1 MKQQRNYGYADNGD
15 GYSQRNGNGA
25 RSQRTRTDGAQRRP
39 PRGGRRPATP
49 AVDESAARKRR
60 PRVFFP
66 HNYTRLPLP
75 KLLTRARYLSPA
87 LAKQFILAGRIRI
100 NARVVTSPFYE
111 VNLRKERA
119 TIDELPTEYPRQCY
133 YMIFHKPIGM
143 VCERGDPKFDELFEP
158 ESTWSFPFGRLTR
171 SSCGLVILT
180 NDPRFIKSQH
190 HTDSEIQKE
199 YLVKINKVLTDQQL
213 WTLRSGVMVGDD
225 YFVPLGL
232 EVIQTNKN
240 SMWLR
245 YILLEDSY
253 QHIFSSLKVVAAE
266 VLRIERTR
274 IGMLNTQMIPNGE
287 WRELLNFEIAAY
299 NLERFMFGQLPPPPP
314 PPPREHRD
322 RDNFRRRKPESPK
335 ERRRR
340 IAEEKRKAEER
351 EMILLDNPNAVFDD
365 RPRFGGRGGD
375 RDRNRGRD
383 NRRDNPREP
392 MRDRPRDARPGSSGD
407 RPRSDRPRSD
417 RPAGSDRPRG
427 DRPGSSDRPR
437 SNDRPL
443 RGDRPGGDRP
453 RDDRYRDNR
462 PGRDDR
468 GSTSGKEFQ
477 KERRPDAAGRPAGRY
492 DGGVRDNREFR
503 RDTPPG
509 GAGPQREFRKPGF
522 PADRPERRSEAG
534 PTSRPTGTRP
544 DPRGMGE
551 RGKPPAP
558 APRSDSE
565 RNANRGGHGD
575 AGAMK
580 RGGEHRPSTRPAGS
594 PPQHTERPKP
604 EQPRPP
610 QSTERSEEQPQQGTR
625 QKLGMRT
632 RRGEKGE

>member
-1 MKQQRNYGYADNGD
+1 MKQKRNYGYAENGETGN
-15 GYSQRNGNGA
+15 GYPQRNGNGG
-25 RSQRTRTDGAQRRP
+25 RSQRQRTEGAQRRP
-39 PRGGRRPATP
+39 PRGGRRTATP

-60 PRVFFP
+60 LRVFFP

-143 VCERGDPKFDELFEP
+143 VCERGDPKFDEVFEP

-171 SSCGLVILT
+171 ASCGLVILT

-199 YLVKINKVLTDQQL
+199 YLVKINKVLTEQQL
-213 WTLRSGVMVGDD
+213 WALKSGVMVGDD
-225 YFVPLGL
+225 YFVPFSL
-232 EVIQTNKN
+232 EVTQTNTN
-240 SMWLR
+240 TMWLR

-253 QHIFSSLKVVAAE
+253 QNIFSSLKVVAAE

-287 WRELLNFEIAAY
+287 WRELINFEISAY
-299 NLERFMFGQLPPPPP
+299 NLERFMFGELPPLPP

-365 RPRFGGRGGD
+365 RPRFGGRGGGD
-375 RDRNRGRD
+375 RDRNRDGGRDRNYSRD
-383 NRRDNPREP
+383 NRRDTPRD
-392 MRDRPRDARPGSSGD
+392 RQRDDRPRDE
-407 RPRSDRPRSD
+407 RPRSDRPRDD
-417 RPAGSDRPRG
+417 RQRD
-427 DRPGSSDRPR
+427 DRPR
-437 SNDRPL
+437 ST
-443 RGDRPGGDRP
+443 DRP
-453 RDDRYRDNR
+453 REPR
-462 PGRDDR
+462 RDDR
-468 GSTSGKEFQ
+468 PNSGARDFQ
-477 KERRPDAAGRPAGRY
+477 KERRPDAGGRPYGKQ
-492 DGGVRDNREFR
+492 DGGSRDQREFR
-503 RDTPPG
+503 RDAPAG
-509 GAGPQREFRKPGF
+509 GPPQRDFRKPSS
-522 PADRPERRSEAG
+522 PQNRPERRGEG
-534 PTSRPTGTRP
+534 
-544 DPRGMGE
+544 DPRSRTQGNYGSPRTSPRPESGGMGE
-551 RGKPPAP
+551 RGKPF
-558 APRSDSE
+558 APRSDRRDGEQHPRPEAKPRESGSV
-565 RNANRGGHGD
+565 NRGV
-575 AGAMK
+575 
-580 RGGEHRPSTRPAGS
+580 EHRPSPRPAS
-594 PPQHTERPKP
+594 PPPPPPPERPKP
-604 EQPRPP
+604 AQSRPP
-610 QSTERSEEQPQQGTR
+610 QSAGGNEGQPQPESR

-632 RRGEKGE
+632 RRGGEREE